1 MSMLTQTA
9 TLLAALQDDLERAVA
24 RCTAIAGQADE
35 ALHAATTMG
44 SATAIGDAEDIQTA
58 VAVLSQ
64 QLQRVLSTAGVT
76 AGTVRTVMHGDTDP
90 DPASLAV
97 APLRVN

>member
-58 VAVLSQ
+58 VAVLGQ
-64 QLQRVLSTAGVT
+64 HLTRALTTASIT
-76 AGTVRTVMHGDTDP
+76 ADTIRTVIHDDP
-90 DPASLAV
+90 D
-97 APLRVN
+97 N